1 MSDCAAAMDS
11 QQRAPTDSA
20 AEAPRAAR
28 LWRAAA
34 LLPALVALAVALSP
48 PLNHDVAAL
57 IAFTERWLAG
67 EALYTQL
74 IDVNPPLI
82 FLLNAIP
89 AAIAR
94 ATPLDGVAA
103 LHLCLVLLA
112 LLCWRL
118 TARLLVARAQG
129 PTEAAMLAALVPL
142 ACVISGYDFGQREW
156 MMGLVAIPYAALAA
170 RRIEGP
176 RVPLP
181 LALSIA
187 VLAAVG
193 FALKPHFLG
202 VPALIELLVLV
213 RVGWRRALT
222 DPVPWAIAL
231 CLGLYAASIPV
242 FFPQFFGFVVPLV
255 WGNYLDLSVF
265 TFWNVLL
272 SEILGA
278 MLLLLLLALAVA
290 LPPRSGALA
299 QALALAAA
307 GAFLAAWVQH
317 KGWTYHAAPVLM
329 LAPLAIAAAAG
340 RRLDAALPLPCAA
353 RAAPAL
359 GALAACAVFAYA
371 ARGSE
376 APWMQ
381 VWRPVIGQEYRLT
394 QWLTREAYGQRILV
408 LSPDIFP
415 VYPALNY
422 ARSTSTLRTMTM
434 WLLQGSYA
442 ACPES
447 GARYRETWEMSR
459 TEFFVFR
466 TTAEDFAARPPSAVL
481 LSRRTAIAD
490 CAGQPFDYV
499 EYFSR
504 HPLFA
509 ATFARYREAGELGV
523 YRLFVREE

>member
-1 MSDCAAAMDS
+1 MDS
-11 QQRAPTDSA
+11 ETPAPSTVSA
-20 AEAPRAAR
+20 RPGRW

-34 LLPALVALAVALSP
+34 AVPALVALVVALSP

-57 IAFTERWLAG
+57 LAFTERWLAG

-82 FLLNAIP
+82 FVLNAVP
-89 AAIAR
+89 AALAR
-94 ATPLDGVAA
+94 LLGIDGVLA
-103 LHLCLVLLA
+103 LQLCLLLLG

-118 TARLLVARAQG
+118 TSRLRAARAEG
-129 PTEAAMLAALVPL
+129 AAEAAILSALVPL
-142 ACVISGYDFGQREW
+142 ACVVPGYDVGQREW
-156 MMGLVAIPYAALAA
+156 IMGLVAIPYAALAA

-176 RVPLP
+176 RVPAA
-181 LALSIA
+181 LAVGVA

-193 FALKPHFLG
+193 FALKPHFLA
-202 VPALIELLVLV
+202 VPALVELLVLV
-213 RVGWRRALT
+213 RIGWRRTLA
-222 DPVPWAIAL
+222 DPVPWTMAAAFV
-231 CLGLYAASIPV
+231 LYAASIPLL
-242 FFPQFFGFVVPLV
+242 FPDFFGFVLPLV

-265 TFWNVLL
+265 GFWGVLL
-272 SEILGA
+272 SNVLGA
-278 MLLLLLLALAVA
+278 ALLLMLLAVPVALA
-290 LPPRSGALA
+290 PRSGAFA
-299 QALALAAA
+299 QALVLAAC

-329 LAPLAIAAAAG
+329 LAPLALGAAIG
-340 RRLDAALPLPCAA
+340 RRLDAALPPARAA

-359 GALAACAVFAYA
+359 GAAAALAVFAYA
-371 ARGSE
+371 GRGGE

-381 VWRPVIGQEYRLT
+381 AWRHVIGQEYRLT
-394 QWLTREAYGQRILV
+394 EWLSREAYGQRILV

-415 VYPALNY
+415 IYPALNY
-422 ARSTSTLRTMTM
+422 ARATSSLRTMTM

-442 ACPES
+442 ECPAS
-447 GARYRETWEMSR
+447 GGRYRETWEMSR

-481 LSRRTAIAD
+481 VSRRTALDD
-490 CAGQPFDYV
+490 CAGQAFDYL

-509 ATFARYREAGELGV
+509 ATFARYREAGNLGL